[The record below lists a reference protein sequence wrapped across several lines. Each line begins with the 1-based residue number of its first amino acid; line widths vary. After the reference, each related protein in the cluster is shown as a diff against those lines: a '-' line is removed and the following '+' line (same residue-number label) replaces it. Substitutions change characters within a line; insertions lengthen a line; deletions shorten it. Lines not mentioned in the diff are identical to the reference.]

1 MPEICREDVIAPDC
15 TQSHPLTDNMITLY
29 RVDDGRNMHRFYHL
43 RIERTLFGGWALIR
57 EWGRIGSRKGQSLEE
72 WFDRAEPAEA
82 ALRKLEA
89 TKRRKGYDT
98 STRAASRKTAH
109 LISACRAR

>member
-89 TKRRKGYDT
+89 SKLRKGYGT
-98 STRAASRKTAH
+98 AIGARRAPRSRGYH
-109 LISACRAR
+109 HEL